1 VKTDREHN
9 VIGGGYGK
17 TCEFFYLHFYIAV
30 ALALVN
36 EFLKQIKNYHVKEK
50 RNQLKFIS
58 NEFELS
64 ESELDIKLRAN
75 RVRPLN

>member
-1 VKTDREHN
+1 MVKLVN
-9 VIGGGYGK
+9 
-17 TCEFFYLHFYIAV
+17 FFICTFTIAV

-36 EFLKQIKNYHVKEK
+36 AFLKQIKNYHVKEK

-64 ESELDIKLRAN
+64 ESELDINLGLTELDLLINHKGIT
-75 RVRPLN
+75 